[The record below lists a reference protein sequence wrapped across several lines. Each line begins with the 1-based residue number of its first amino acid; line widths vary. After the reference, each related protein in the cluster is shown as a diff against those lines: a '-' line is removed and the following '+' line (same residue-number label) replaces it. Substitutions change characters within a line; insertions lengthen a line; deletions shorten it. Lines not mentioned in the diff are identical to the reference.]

1 LAIVAA
7 APSHLLTVHLPADT
21 CLMWCQ
27 KATLLLVLQ
36 AAAGAAGPA
45 PSVEQLA
52 LLVATAQVAAAL
64 QLLAE
69 AATWAENC
77 VMR

>member
-21 CLMWCQ
+21 CPMWCQ

-36 AAAGAAGPA
+36 AAAAAGPA

-64 QLLAE
+64 QLLAG